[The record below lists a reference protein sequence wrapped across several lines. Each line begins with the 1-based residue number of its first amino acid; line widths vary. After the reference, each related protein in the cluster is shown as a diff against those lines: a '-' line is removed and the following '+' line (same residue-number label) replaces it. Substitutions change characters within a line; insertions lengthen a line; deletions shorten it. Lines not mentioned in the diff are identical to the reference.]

1 MELFG
6 DVLLTKGGEKA
17 TSEVLQGKV
26 IGIYFSAHWCPPC
39 RGFTPKLA
47 EAYSKDLQGKGLEIV
62 FVSADEEEKVFED
75 VAMQEFQAMV
85 NETVAEVVQPESIPE
100 PVFDKENPMIAEAV
114 KTVASKLGEQSI
126 GSAVDCL
133 SPQNLNV
140 AQSLDLA

>member
-1 MELFG
+1 MGREVG
-6 DVLLTKGGEKA
+6 QVHRGG
-17 TSEVLQGKV
+17 
-26 IGIYFSAHWCPPC
+26 
-39 RGFTPKLA
+39 RGCGRGRA
-47 EAYSKDLQGKGLEIV
+47 EAPAEAPMPEVVAEEVVEPTEVVAPAVIM
-62 FVSADEEEKVFED
+62 EEKVFED